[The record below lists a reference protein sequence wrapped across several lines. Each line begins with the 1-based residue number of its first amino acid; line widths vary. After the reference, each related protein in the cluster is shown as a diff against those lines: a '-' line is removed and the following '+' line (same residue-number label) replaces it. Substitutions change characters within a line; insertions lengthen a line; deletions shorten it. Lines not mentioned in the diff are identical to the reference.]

1 MYMPTR
7 ACILSFVC
15 LISLPDPAAADTS
28 EMDCGW
34 ARFRLLDPWLA
45 EPELKILG
53 EFDVDYYNFW
63 CETLRKI

>member
-1 MYMPTR
+1 
-7 ACILSFVC
+7 
-15 LISLPDPAAADTS
+15 
-28 EMDCGW
+28 MDCGW